1 LNARE
6 LVALFRSSVW
16 RSPEEAEA
24 FAAAA
29 GEITGAE
36 IVKLLELV
44 GGRGGPA
51 DAAQQRARVLAFQRL
66 AERVPD
72 KSLFAAYV
80 RCLRTADPVLR
91 PALVAL
97 LPRVNNVAEHP
108 ALVALLR
115 SPDAGV
121 RQAAAQALP
130 AVGGKSA
137 FDAIEQIVG
146 ENAFAGRSEA
156 LDAVLA
162 MAPQHALPVL
172 ASVIAV
178 GSPAEKVK
186 ALGHLTEPRVMSKD
200 PDAARDILKPA
211 LGDGSE
217 PVAVA
222 AVAALSALADEN
234 EYLRHAGPLL
244 DSRSLALARAAVDG
258 LRMFPGPRAV
268 ASLHRKLRTGPNSI
282 RLAVLDT
289 LEAIGTSDVLA
300 PLVDGL
306 GHSQLAVRT
315 RAGEALSR
323 LSAAGKLDLAR
334 TVIWL
339 LRSRDVNVRRMATEL
354 VQTVKDPEGELWPK
368 LLEHL
373 RDEDW
378 WVRERVMD
386 ALAEMAGPQ
395 LVRHLAGFLQ
405 DPSEIVRRF
414 GVDGLLRLRSPQALG
429 TLVRTAAGDPDW
441 WVRERALEAIAA
453 VKDPR
458 AVPHVIE
465 IMIRN
470 PALQVAALSAL
481 AEIGSRAA
489 APRVAELVGSDDA
502 DVQLAALRCL
512 DKLDDPAQSGAVQ
525 GLLRDAR
532 AEVRALA
539 RALVERWGSSPEE
552 TVELAQP
559 VSMLDQLLGQVARSS
574 GDDLILAPGRRPLVK
589 RMGRT
594 LPLAQGVLSAEKLRA
609 LIVPHLSARQLMD
622 LDELREVDFSYR
634 VESEDLRFRANVFHQ
649 LGGLSVVFRLIR
661 AEMPQ
666 LDVLGLPPLV
676 RGLAELASGLVLV
689 GGATGS
695 GKSTTL
701 AALVDHINR
710 TTRRHIVT
718 LEDPIE
724 VVHACRL
731 SLVNQREVGTH
742 TGSFSA
748 ALRATLRQ
756 DPDVILVGEMRDLP
770 TISFAVTAAETGH
783 LVFGTLHT
791 VSASGSVDRL
801 VNAFPPTQQEQ
812 VRSMLAGS
820 LRAVLCQ
827 TLLPRKDVP
836 GRCLAV
842 EILLNNDA
850 VANLIRK
857 GKTFQIPSVI
867 ATAREQGMQLMD
879 ADLLRLVREGKLAAD
894 EAYARAVSKKE
905 FEPLLAAE
913 SAAPPPRRP

>member
-6 LVALFRSSVW
+6 LVAQFRSSTW

-24 FAAAA
+24 FASAA
-29 GEITGAE
+29 GEVTAAE
-36 IVKLLELV
+36 ITKLLELV
-44 GGRGGPA
+44 GGRAPA
-51 DAAQQRARVLAFQRL
+51 EAAQHRARVLAFQRL

-72 KSLFAAYV
+72 KSLFAPYV
-80 RCLRTADPVLR
+80 RALRAADPVLR

-97 LPRVNNVAEHP
+97 LPRVNNVAEHA

-115 SPDAGV
+115 SADAGV

-137 FDAIEQIVG
+137 FDAISDLVG
-146 ENAFAGRSEA
+146 ESGFAGRSEA

-172 ASVIAV
+172 GSVIAV

-186 ALGHLTEPRVMSKD
+186 ALGHLSEPRVMSKD
-200 PDAARDILKPA
+200 PEAARDILKPA
-211 LGDGSE
+211 LGDASE
-217 PVAVA
+217 AVAVA
-222 AVAALSALADEN
+222 AVGGLAALADEA

-244 DSRSLALARAAVDG
+244 DSRALALVRAAVDG
-258 LRMFPGPRAV
+258 LRMFPSPRAV
-268 ASLHRKLRTGPNSI
+268 AALHRKLRTGPNSI

-339 LRSRDVNVRRMATEL
+339 LRSRDVNVRRMASEL
-354 VQTVKDPEGELWPK
+354 VQTVKDPAGELWPK

-386 ALAEMAGPQ
+386 ALAEMAGPE

-414 GVDGLLRLRSPQALG
+414 GVDGLLRLRSPQSLG
-429 TLVRTAAGDPDW
+429 TLVRTAGADPDW

-458 AVPHVIE
+458 AVPHVVD
-465 IMIRN
+465 IMLKN
-470 PALQVAALSAL
+470 PALQVAALKAL
-481 AEIGSRAA
+481 ADIGSRAA
-489 APRVAELVGSDDA
+489 APRVAELLGSEDA

-512 DKLDDPAQSGAVQ
+512 DKLDDPAQSGPIQ

-539 RALVERWGSSPEE
+539 RALVERWGATPGD

-559 VSMLDQLLGQVARSS
+559 VSMLDQLLGQVARSG

-594 LPLAQGVLSAEKLRA
+594 LPLTQGVLSPEKLRA
-609 LIVPHLSARQLMD
+609 LILPHLTARQLMD

-634 VESEDLRFRANVFHQ
+634 VEAEDLRFRANVFHQ

-661 AEMPQ
+661 AELPQ

-676 RGLAELASGLVLV
+676 RGLAELPSGLVLV

-701 AALVDHINR
+701 AALVDHINQ
-710 TTRRHIVT
+710 TSRRHIVT

-724 VVHACRL
+724 VVHACRQ

-742 TGSFSA
+742 TGSFNS

-783 LVFGTLHT
+783 LVFGTVHT
-791 VSASGSVDRL
+791 VSAAGSVDRL

-827 TLLPRKDVP
+827 TLLPRKDAP

-842 EILLNNDA
+842 EIMLNNEA
-850 VANLIRK
+850 IANLIRK
-857 GKTFQIPSVI
+857 GKSFQLPSVI
-867 ATAREQGMQLMD
+867 ATAREQGMLLMD
-879 ADLLRLVREGKLAAD
+879 ADLLRLVREGKVAAD
-894 EAYARAVSKKE
+894 EAYARALSKKE
-905 FEPLLAAE
+905 FEPLLGAD
-913 SAAPPPRRP
+913 APAPTRRP